1 MNNELRKIIATWK
14 DKQLLDEYSRL
25 DPLRK
30 QLSEIEY
37 DHLVRIMQEMYSR
50 RIGHYSHI
58 PR

>member
-1 MNNELRKIIATWK
+1 MNNELRKIIATWT

-30 QLSEIEY
+30 QLLEIEY
-37 DHLVRIMQEMYSR
+37 DHLVRIMQEMYGR

>member
-1 MNNELRKIIATWK
+1 MNNELRKIIATWT

-30 QLSEIEY
+30 QLPEIEY

>member
-1 MNNELRKIIATWK
+1 MNNELRKIIATWT

-30 QLSEIEY
+30 QLPEIEH
-37 DHLVRIMQEMYSR
+37 DHLVRIVKEMYRR

>member
-1 MNNELRKIIATWK
+1 MNNELRQIIATWK
-14 DKQLLDEYSRL
+14 DEQLLDEYSML

-30 QLSEIEY
+30 QLPEIEY